1 MARLGRLR
9 PAPIALTL
17 AMVDLW
23 KRLTPQQR
31 KQVLEM
37 VRRHGPTV
45 MSRASRM
52 ARKKRV

>member
-1 MARLGRLR
+1 VARLGRLR
-9 PAPIALTL
+9 PAPVALTL

-31 KQVLEM
+31 KQVVEM

-45 MSRASRM
+45 VSRAARM
-52 ARKKRV
+52 TRRRTR